1 MFAIPRPSR
10 STLHCSLA
18 ALTTVLLMAWV
29 RPLGVLFLGL
39 FSYWLYWTRCNFRIV
54 PTPELR
60 KKFEFW
66 LQRAESWR
74 LNSPSM
80 FCLASSGCLASLA
93 ILGHLISG
101 STLVLT
107 ILLLSALI
115 STKYNFKL
123 LQIEQ
128 KDFQWSEKLTYN
140 NLETEVEDEFL
151 PDVNESN
158 LFVLERASDVATIS
172 SPIEGDND
180 DDEDERSDDIPSELL
195 IPDVIPEIDEHS
207 TDEDDELSPLT
218 KHKAKTTATTN
229 SSDKLNND
237 KATMDFRRGH
247 FKRDS
252 SLSTTSSSSSSE
264 ECLSKG
270 LQFPDHTTVDA
281 GGSKLP
287 QLTSVSASTTTSV
300 SSHPNELVAQAQ
312 ALLPSLVNN
321 LVQWGAATAVAN
333 AISSSATSQTSD
345 AQADVV
351 KRRLVTSLDSSDESD
366 FEILET
372 DDFK

>member
-1 MFAIPRPSR
+1 
-10 STLHCSLA
+10 
-18 ALTTVLLMAWV
+18 
-29 RPLGVLFLGL
+29 
-39 FSYWLYWTRCNFRIV
+39 
-54 PTPELR
+54 
-60 KKFEFW
+60 
-66 LQRAESWR
+66 
-74 LNSPSM
+74 M

-172 SPIEGDND
+172 SPIEGDGD
-180 DDEDERSDDIPSELL
+180 DDDDDERSDDIPSELL

-207 TDEDDELSPLT
+207 TDEDDELSPLA
-218 KHKAKTTATTN
+218 KHKAKTTTTTN

-237 KATMDFRRGH
+237 KATMDFRKGH

-287 QLTSVSASTTTSV
+287 QLTSASASTTTSV

-321 LVQWGAATAVAN
+321 LVQWGAAAAVAN
-333 AISSSATSQTSD
+333 ATSSSSATSQPTSD
-345 AQADVV
+345 AQADAV
-351 KRRLVTSLDSSDESD
+351 KRRLVTALDSSDESD